1 METPNDRGLP
11 PQDNGGIALATLPT
25 SRREILLQLKRN
37 GESRAEDLAAALGI
51 TVSGVRQ
58 HLTAMAAVG
67 LVRHR
72 EKKSGPGRPRFTYA
86 LTPAAESFFPTA
98 YAELTTDLLLAIDEE
113 DPTLVA
119 RLFERRLATR
129 VERARRNLH
138 GDFAA
143 RVRQVAAIL
152 DSEGYLAA
160 VENPAEGEFR
170 LVEHNCAVPVIAARF
185 PPVCAGELD
194 FLRAVL
200 PDATIER
207 VSHMIGGDHACAY
220 EIHERPPLKQLSNG

>member
-1 METPNDRGLP
+1 METPTDRGSL

-25 SRREILLQLKRN
+25 SRREILLHLKRN

-86 LTPAAESFFPTA
+86 LTPAAEAFFPRA
-98 YAELTTDLLLAIDEE
+98 YAELANDILVAIEEE
-113 DPTLVA
+113 DPTLVV
-119 RLFERRLATR
+119 RLFDRRLATR
-129 VERARRNLH
+129 IEHARRALH
-138 GDFAA
+138 GDLAA

-152 DSEGYLAA
+152 DSEGYLAT
-160 VENPAEGEFR
+160 VEQPAAGEFR
-170 LVEHNCAVPVIAARF
+170 LVEHNCAIPAIASRF
-185 PPVCAGELD
+185 PPVCAGELE

-207 VSHMIGGDHACAY
+207 VSHLLAGDYVCAY
-220 EIHERPPLKQLSNG
+220 EIRERPAAPTAF